1 MADYS
6 FLRLDTDFNRAKS
19 DIMVDSEYFYNGG
32 ICLHPQETYLQ
43 TTNSSTSIAF
53 DESYKVELIN
63 CSGSVLK
70 NITSNVYIHEFQD
83 NNGIYQISF
92 EILPIE
98 QDFYFERLY
107 LKFTHTTSTLV
118 LYSNGFFLTAE
129 SEKDTFRLDYKS
141 YREYKGTNYVL
152 ADFYQSIRLYGYFNA
167 ISEKKDSK
175 VYTEVNG
182 KIRKSRVIQSFEYTF
197 DLEDIS
203 TNVYKSL
210 AVALENDL
218 VYINGVKA
226 EILETLTAE
235 ERKGKSNIFDANFK
249 CQLIEEETYLDTL
262 QIAPQL
268 EYTELIPLS
277 FYTLDTIPTSG
288 KATFNYPITFGS
300 GTLKLY
306 NYDTD
311 ALLNE
316 LVISVTGNYFEFTL
330 PTLTNGN
337 YYFLFDSNL
346 VTNIHNSEVSITDK
360 NIWKFSILEGEF
372 DNTEFDNT
380 EFLVN

>member
-6 FLRLDTDFNRAKS
+6 FLRLNTDFNQAKS
-19 DIMVDSEYFYNGG
+19 DMMVDSEYFYNGG

-43 TTNSSTSIAF
+43 TTNSKTSIAF

-70 NITSNVYIHEFQD
+70 DITTNVYIHEFQD

-129 SEKDTFRLDYKS
+129 TDKDTFRVDYKS

-152 ADFYQSIRLYGYFNA
+152 ADFYQSIRLFGYFNA
-167 ISEKKDSK
+167 IAEKKDSK

-197 DLEDIS
+197 DLEDVN

-210 AVALENDL
+210 AVALESDL
-218 VYINGVKA
+218 VYINGLKA
-226 EILETLTAE
+226 EILETLTAD

-249 CQLIEEETYLDTL
+249 CQLDEDEVYLDTF
-262 QIAPQL
+262 QIAPKIGF
-268 EYTELIPLS
+268 TELIPLGL
-277 FYTLDTIPTSG
+277 YTLSSIPLVG
-288 KATFNYPITFGS
+288 KCAFNYNIVFGS

-306 NYDTD
+306 DYDTD
-311 ALLNE
+311 TLLNSIAIN
-316 LVISVTGNYFEFTL
+316 VDVNYFDFTMPIL
-330 PTLTNGN
+330 PNGN

-346 VTNIHNSEVSITDK
+346 VTSVEEISITDK
-360 NIWKFSILEGEF
+360 EVWKFSITDGEYDSTEY
-372 DNTEFDNT
+372 DNTEYLTN
-380 EFLVN
+380 

>member
-6 FLRLDTDFNRAKS
+6 FLRLNTDFNQAKS
-19 DIMVDSEYFYNGG
+19 DMMVDSEYFYNGG

-43 TTNSSTSIAF
+43 TTNSKTSIAF

-70 NITSNVYIHEFQD
+70 DITTNVYIHEFQD
-83 NNGIYQISF
+83 NNGIYQISY

-107 LKFTHTTSTLV
+107 LKFTQTTSTLV

-129 SEKDTFRLDYKS
+129 TDKDTFRVDYKS

-152 ADFYQSIRLYGYFNA
+152 ADFYQSIRLFGYFNA
-167 ISEKKDSK
+167 IAEKKESK

-197 DLEDIS
+197 DLEDVN

-210 AVALENDL
+210 AVALESDL
-218 VYINGVKA
+218 VYINGLKA
-226 EILETLTAE
+226 EILETLTAD

-249 CQLIEEETYLDTL
+249 CQLDEDQVYLDTF

-268 EYTELIPLS
+268 TYTNLQPFDIYNFFPING
-277 FYTLDTIPTSG
+277 T
-288 KATFNYPITFGS
+288 AVFNYPISLGS

-306 NYDTD
+306 TYDSD
-311 ALLNE
+311 S
-316 LVISVTGNYFEFTL
+316 LVSEISISVTDNYFTFDL
-330 PTLTNGN
+330 PLISLGK
-337 YYFLFDSNL
+337 YYFLFDENLINSNFGSISISNKDIW
-346 VTNIHNSEVSITDK
+346 TFEVS
-360 NIWKFSILEGEF
+360 EGQF
-372 DNTEFDNT
+372 DNTEFDNND
-380 EFLVN
+380 FLTN

>member
-6 FLRLDTDFNRAKS
+6 FLRLNTDFNQAKS
-19 DIMVDSEYFYNGG
+19 DMMVDSEYFDNGG

-43 TTNSSTSIAF
+43 TTNSKTSIAF

-70 NITSNVYIHEFQD
+70 DITSNVYIHEFQD

-129 SEKDTFRLDYKS
+129 TDKDTFRVDYKS

-152 ADFYQSIRLYGYFNA
+152 ADFYQSIRLFGYFNA
-167 ISEKKDSK
+167 IAEKKDSK

-197 DLEDIS
+197 DLEDVN

-210 AVALENDL
+210 AVALESDL
-218 VYINGVKA
+218 VYINGLKA
-226 EILETLTAE
+226 EILETLTAD

-249 CQLIEEETYLDTL
+249 CQLDEDEVYLDTF
-262 QIAPQL
+262 QIAPQIGF
-268 EYTELIPLS
+268 TELIPLGL
-277 FYTLDTIPTSG
+277 YTLSSIPTTG
-288 KATFNYPITFGS
+288 KCAFNYDIAFGS

-306 NYDTD
+306 DYDTD
-311 ALLNE
+311 TLLNSIAIN
-316 LVISVTGNYFEFTL
+316 VDVNYFDFTMPIL
-330 PTLTNGN
+330 PNGN

-346 VTNIHNSEVSITDK
+346 VTSVEEISITDK
-360 NIWKFSILEGEF
+360 EVWKFSITDGEF
-372 DNTEFDNT
+372 DSTEFDNN

>member
-6 FLRLDTDFNRAKS
+6 FLRLNTDFNQAKS
-19 DIMVDSEYFYNGG
+19 DMMVDSEYFYNGG
-32 ICLHPQETYLQ
+32 VCLHPQETYLQ
-43 TTNSSTSIAF
+43 TTNSKTSIAF

-70 NITSNVYIHEFQD
+70 DITSNVYIHEFQD

-129 SEKDTFRLDYKS
+129 TDKDTFRVDYKS

-152 ADFYQSIRLYGYFNA
+152 ADFYQSIRLFGYFNA
-167 ISEKKDSK
+167 IAEKKDSK

-197 DLEDIS
+197 DLEDVN

-210 AVALENDL
+210 AVALESDL
-218 VYINGVKA
+218 VYINGLKA
-226 EILETLTAE
+226 EILETLTAD

-249 CQLIEEETYLDTL
+249 CQLDEDEVYLDTF
-262 QIAPQL
+262 QIAPQIGF
-268 EYTELIPLS
+268 TELIPLGL
-277 FYTLDTIPTSG
+277 YTLSSIPLVG
-288 KATFNYPITFGS
+288 KLAFNYNIAFGS

-306 NYDTD
+306 DYDTD
-311 ALLNE
+311 TLLNSI
-316 LVISVTGNYFEFTL
+316 VINVDVNYFDFTMPIL
-330 PTLTNGN
+330 PNGN

-346 VTNIHNSEVSITDK
+346 VTSVEEISITDK
-360 NIWKFSILEGEF
+360 EVWKFSITDGEF
-372 DNTEFDNT
+372 DSTEFNND

>member
-6 FLRLDTDFNRAKS
+6 FLRLETDFNRAKS
-19 DIMVDSEYFYNGG
+19 DMMVDSEYFCNGG

-63 CSGSVLK
+63 CSSSVLK
-70 NITSNVYIHEFQD
+70 DITDNVYIHEFQD

-92 EILPIE
+92 EILPIKE
-98 QDFYFERLY
+98 DFYFERLY

-129 SEKDTFRLDYKS
+129 TEKDTFRIDYKS

-152 ADFYQSIRLYGYFNA
+152 ADFYQSIRLIGYYDG

-175 VYTEVNG
+175 VYTEING
-182 KIRKSRVIQSFEYTF
+182 KLRKSRVIQSFEYLYN
-197 DLEDIS
+197 LEDVN

-210 AVALENDL
+210 AVALESDL
-218 VYINGVKA
+218 VYINGIKA
-226 EILETLTAE
+226 EILETLTAD
-235 ERKGKSNIFDANFK
+235 ERKGKANIFDANFK
-249 CQLIEEETYLDTL
+249 CQLIEEETYTDSL
-262 QIAPQL
+262 QIAPIFS
-268 EYTELIPLS
+268 YTELMPFS
-277 FYTLDTIPTSG
+277 VYTLDTIPVIG
-288 KATFNYPITFGS
+288 KAMFNYPIIFGS

-311 ALLNE
+311 ELLNE
-316 LVISVTGNYFEFTL
+316 ITISVTDNYFDFTMPAL
-330 PTLTNGN
+330 ENGN

-346 VTNIHNSEVSITDK
+346 VTNEYGNEISITNK
-360 NIWKFSILEGEF
+360 EIWKFQIRVADYSSTHYSSDYF
-372 DNTEFDNT
+372 RN
-380 EFLVN
+380 

>member
-6 FLRLDTDFNRAKS
+6 FLRLNTDFNQAKS
-19 DIMVDSEYFYNGG
+19 DMMVDSEYFYNGG

-43 TTNSSTSIAF
+43 TTNSKTSIAF
-53 DESYKVELIN
+53 DESYKVEIIN

-70 NITSNVYIHEFQD
+70 DITSNVYIHEFQD

-107 LKFTHTTSTLV
+107 LKLTHTTSTLV

-129 SEKDTFRLDYKS
+129 TDKDTFRVDYKS

-152 ADFYQSIRLYGYFNA
+152 ADFYQSIRLFGYFNA

-197 DLEDIS
+197 DLEDIN

-210 AVALENDL
+210 AVALESDL
-218 VYINGVKA
+218 VYINGLKA
-226 EILETLTAE
+226 EILETLTAD

-249 CQLIEEETYLDTL
+249 CQLNEDEVYLDTF
-262 QIAPQL
+262 QIAPQIGF
-268 EYTELIPLS
+268 TELIPLGL
-277 FYTLDTIPTSG
+277 YTLSSIPLVG
-288 KATFNYPITFGS
+288 KLAFNYNIAFGS

-306 NYDTD
+306 DYDTD
-311 ALLNE
+311 TLLNSITINID
-316 LVISVTGNYFEFTL
+316 VNYFDFTMPIL
-330 PTLTNGN
+330 PNGN

-346 VTNIHNSEVSITDK
+346 VTSVEEISITDK
-360 NIWKFSILEGEF
+360 EVWKFSITDGEF
-372 DNTEFDNT
+372 DSTEFNND

>member
-6 FLRLDTDFNRAKS
+6 FLRLNTDFNQAKS
-19 DIMVDSEYFYNGG
+19 DMMVDSEYFYNGG

-43 TTNSSTSIAF
+43 TTNSKTSIAF

-70 NITSNVYIHEFQD
+70 DITSNVYIHEFQD

-129 SEKDTFRLDYKS
+129 TDKDTFRVDYKS

-152 ADFYQSIRLYGYFNA
+152 ADFYQSIRLFGYFNA
-167 ISEKKDSK
+167 IAEKKDSK

-197 DLEDIS
+197 DLEDVN

-210 AVALENDL
+210 AVALESDL
-218 VYINGVKA
+218 VYINGLKA
-226 EILETLTAE
+226 EILETLTAD

-249 CQLIEEETYLDTL
+249 CQLDDDHVYLDTF

-268 EYTELIPLS
+268 TYTNLQPFDIYNFFPING
-277 FYTLDTIPTSG
+277 T
-288 KATFNYPITFGS
+288 AVFNYPISLGS

-306 NYDTD
+306 TYDSD
-311 ALLNE
+311 S
-316 LVISVTGNYFEFTL
+316 LVSEISISVTDNYFTFDL
-330 PTLTNGN
+330 PLISLGK
-337 YYFLFDSNL
+337 YYFLFDENLINSNFGSISISNKDIW
-346 VTNIHNSEVSITDK
+346 TFEVS
-360 NIWKFSILEGEF
+360 EGQF
-372 DNTEFDNT
+372 DNTEYDNT
-380 EFLVN
+380 EYLTN